1 MNNRYGYYVRESD
14 MMSIAKQFPILKTK
28 RTTDIFLNFVT
39 DSKKNQ
45 VQKFINLA
53 KKYNI
58 RVHIWMFAFF
68 DKENSEFM
76 KKRIERAKYFASLK
90 DIAGIHFDYLR
101 YPWRCR

>member
-14 MMSIAKQFPILKTK
+14 MDSIAKQFPILKTK

-58 RVHIWMFAFF
+58 RVHIWMLTFF
-68 DKENSEFM
+68 DGKNFVNPLKNGKEFL
-76 KKRIERAKYFASLK
+76 KKRIERAKYFSSLK
-90 DIAGIHFDYLR
+90 GVV
-101 YPWRCR
+101 